1 MRKGGKRAGS
11 GRPKGAISKFTKAF
25 RELWNELEA
34 GRKVS
39 AKELVL
45 KLYQKAE
52 KGDVAAI
59 REVLD
64 RVFGRPSQ
72 EHHIGGL
79 DGGPPRMEVIIRD
92 VSK

>member
-1 MRKGGKRAGS
+1 VWG
-11 GRPKGAISKFTKAF
+11 
-25 RELWNELEA
+25 ELEA

-52 KGDVAAI
+52 KGDAAAI

-72 EHHIGGL
+72 EHHISGAEGE
-79 DGGPPRMEVIIRD
+79 PMRMEVIIRD